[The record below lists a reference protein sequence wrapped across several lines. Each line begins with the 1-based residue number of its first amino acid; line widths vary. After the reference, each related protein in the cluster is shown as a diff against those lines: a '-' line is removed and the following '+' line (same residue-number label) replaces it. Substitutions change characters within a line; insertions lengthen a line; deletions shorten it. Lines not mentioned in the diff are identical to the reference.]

1 MNMKRLVVSKLV
13 FLLFWSVL
21 SFGQNTNHKV
31 EPLKVYE
38 QDNFKVKFFDF
49 NGLERYLKPEND
61 ALYVVNFWAT
71 WCEPCVEELP
81 YFERINNEFK
91 NQNVKVILV
100 SLDMSKQ
107 VTTRLIPYIQKNNI
121 QSEVV
126 LLNDLDADTW
136 INKVDSSWSGA
147 LPATLFYTTEKRV
160 FFEKS
165 FTYESLLE
173 QLKNFL

>member
-1 MNMKRLVVSKLV
+1 MNMKPLVISELV

-38 QDNFKVKFFDF
+38 QDNIKVKSFDF

-61 ALYVVNFWAT
+61 VLYVVNFWAT
-71 WCEPCVEELP
+71 WCQPCVAELP

-147 LPATLFYTTEKRV
+147 LPATLFYSTEKRV

>member
-1 MNMKRLVVSKLV
+1 M
-13 FLLFWSVL
+13 
-21 SFGQNTNHKV
+21 
-31 EPLKVYE
+31 
-38 QDNFKVKFFDF
+38 
-49 NGLERYLKPEND
+49 
-61 ALYVVNFWAT
+61 VNFWAT
-71 WCEPCVEELP
+71 WCQPCVEELP
-81 YFERINNEFK
+81 YFERINKEFK

-107 VTTRLIPYIQKNNI
+107 VTTRLIPYIQKYNI

-147 LPATLFYTTEKRV
+147 LPATLFYTTEKRA

>member
-1 MNMKRLVVSKLV
+1 MKPLVISELV

-31 EPLKVYE
+31 ELLKVYE
-38 QDNFKVKFFDF
+38 QDNIKVKSFDF

-61 ALYVVNFWAT
+61 VLYVVNFWAT
-71 WCEPCVEELP
+71 WCQPCVEELP
-81 YFERINNEFK
+81 YFERINKEFK

-136 INKVDSSWSGA
+136 ITKVDSSWSGA